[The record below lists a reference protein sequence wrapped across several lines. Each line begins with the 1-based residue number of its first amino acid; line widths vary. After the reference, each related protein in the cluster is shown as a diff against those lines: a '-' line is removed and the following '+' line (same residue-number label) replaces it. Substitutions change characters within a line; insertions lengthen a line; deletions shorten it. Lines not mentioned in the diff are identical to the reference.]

1 MRLDNEKPSENVEDR
16 RGQGGMGGGFGF
28 PRGGSGRRIN
38 IPMGGGRGG
47 LSISTIIML
56 VIAYFAIK
64 LLFGIDLLEVI
75 NGGGVQAPNSGTNTE
90 MTIPKGNTDVAGGD
104 VQGGATTT
112 STDVT
117 GDAGKDFV
125 SRVLGSTERVWDG
138 VFKQMGQT
146 YQKPTLVLF
155 TGFVQSACGQ
165 AQSAMGPFYCPRDSK
180 VYIDLSFY
188 QDLKNKLGA
197 DGDAAQGY
205 VIAHEVGHHLQN
217 LFGIADKVT
226 QARMQVSAE
235 EGNVLS
241 VRMELQ
247 ADCFAGIWAKKSNVF
262 EDGDIEEALNAAN
275 AIGDDR
281 LQKKSQGY
289 AVPDSFTHGTSEQRV
304 RWFKTGFQATDLG
317 QCDTFATGPALKL
330 RKPAQIGFTPP
341 RHVIV
346 IEVVLPGRPSGRIV
360 MPEVRFRGDAHDCKP
375 ESP

>member
-16 RGQGGMGGGFGF
+16 RGKRGMGGGFSF
-28 PRGGSGRRIN
+28 PRGGSGRGIN

-47 LSISTIIML
+47 LSISTIVML

-64 LLFGIDLLEVI
+64 LLFGIDLLEVL
-75 NGGGVQAPNSGTNTE
+75 NGGGMQAPNRGTNTE
-90 MTIPKGNTDVAGGD
+90 MTIPRGNTDVAGGD

-165 AQSAMGPFYCPRDSK
+165 AQSQMGPFYCPRDSK

-188 QDLKNKLGA
+188 QDMKNKLGA

-226 QARMQVSAE
+226 QARMKVSAE
-235 EGNVLS
+235 QGNVLS

-247 ADCFAGIWAKKSNVF
+247 ADCFAGIWAKESNVF
-262 EDGDIEEALNAAN
+262 EDGDIEEALGAAN

-304 RWFKTGFQATDLG
+304 RWFKTGFTATDLG
-317 QCDTFATGPALKL
+317 QCDTFATDQL
-330 RKPAQIGFTPP
+330 
-341 RHVIV
+341 
-346 IEVVLPGRPSGRIV
+346 
-360 MPEVRFRGDAHDCKP
+360 
-375 ESP
+375 